1 MILDI
6 LNFLAF
12 VAVLVAAIKWG
23 PELIGRIY
31 K

>member
-6 LNFLAF
+6 INFVAF
-12 VAVLVAAIKWG
+12 VAVLVAAIKYL
-23 PELIGRIY
+23 PELIGRMY